1 MSGSE
6 PHPVTDFELL
16 YERFRLPVY
25 RFVRGM
31 VLDAESAEDLTR
43 KAFERAYEGRA
54 GYRDSLSPSAWL
66 HGFAAELTM
75 SHLRRRRIARFFAG
89 RPRGEAGG
97 QVDEEDS
104 GGGIERALAALSPGL
119 RAVALLRLYSRLSP
133 EEIGSILGTSS
144 ATVSF
149 DYTEGGYNIDPT
161 SGSPLESPTVL
172 PTTKV
177 IATVQQVNGRWLVE
191 SYQTQ

>member
-43 KAFERAYEGRA
+43 QAFERAYAGRS
-54 GYRDSLSPSAWL
+54 GYREGLSPSAWL

-89 RPRGEAGG
+89 RPRGEVDS
-97 QVDEEDS
+97 QVVDEDS
-104 GGGIERALAALSPGL
+104 RGGVERALAALSPGL
-119 RAVALLRLYSRLSP
+119 RAVALLRLYARLSP

-144 ATVSF
+144 ATVSSRLQAA
-149 DYTEGGYNIDPT
+149 TEVMTAALAGGRAPEAAE
-161 SGSPLESPTVL
+161 P
-172 PTTKV
+172 
-177 IATVQQVNGRWLVE
+177 R
-191 SYQTQ
+191 